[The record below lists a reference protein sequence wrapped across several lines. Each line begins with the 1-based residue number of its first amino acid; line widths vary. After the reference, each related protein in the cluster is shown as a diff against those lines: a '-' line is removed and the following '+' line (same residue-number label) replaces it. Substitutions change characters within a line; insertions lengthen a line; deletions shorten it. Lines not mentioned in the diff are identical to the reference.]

1 MIRVELKNKLATSNF
16 YYRIVT
22 DTWVKVV
29 IEDALFNM
37 RSLVFLALA
46 VITYGVNGAKPS
58 NWLGRYNQ
66 TPLPTDCKKPPAVCN
81 CNLTVNQDSQ
91 VSGAM
96 KTLEV
101 KLDKLVAQNLDKK
114 VENLEKNSKK
124 QLEKLTGLINKSATP
139 DVVTTT
145 SSNETEICDNS
156 LKKMETK
163 LEKLIVNKLETKLQK
178 LLQQNL
184 ETKRLERLTTL
195 INKTADP
202 EIVRQ
207 LLNGTFDAALKK
219 IETKLE
225 KIRALTHKGNLSGRV
240 T

>member
-1 MIRVELKNKLATSNF
+1 MAPNRRTWAAMNKHLFIQTAKSPRLFVTVIWRWIKILKSPVPWK
-16 YYRIVT
+16 I
-22 DTWVKVV
+22 
-29 IEDALFNM
+29 
-37 RSLVFLALA
+37 
-46 VITYGVNGAKPS
+46 
-58 NWLGRYNQ
+58 
-66 TPLPTDCKKPPAVCN
+66 
-81 CNLTVNQDSQ
+81 
-91 VSGAM
+91 
-96 KTLEV
+96 LEV

-124 QLEKLTGLINKSATP
+124 KLEKLIGLINRIAPP

-145 SSNETEICDNS
+145 SSNETEICDNA

-163 LEKLIVNKLETKLQK
+163 LEQLIVNKLETKLEK

-202 EIVRQ
+202 DIVRQ
-207 LLNGTFDAALKK
+207 LLDGTFDAALKK

>member
-1 MIRVELKNKLATSNF
+1 MKN
-16 YYRIVT
+16 
-22 DTWVKVV
+22 
-29 IEDALFNM
+29 
-37 RSLVFLALA
+37 
-46 VITYGVNGAKPS
+46 
-58 NWLGRYNQ
+58 
-66 TPLPTDCKKPPAVCN
+66 
-81 CNLTVNQDSQ
+81 
-91 VSGAM
+91 
-96 KTLEV
+96 LEV

-124 QLEKLTGLINKSATP
+124 KLEKLIGLINRIAPP

-145 SSNETEICDNS
+145 SSNETEICDNA

-163 LEKLIVNKLETKLQK
+163 LEQLIVNKLEK

-202 EIVRQ
+202 DIVRQ

-225 KIRALTHKGNLSGRV
+225 KIRELTHKGNLSGRV

>member
-1 MIRVELKNKLATSNF
+1 
-16 YYRIVT
+16 
-22 DTWVKVV
+22 
-29 IEDALFNM
+29 M

-46 VITYGVNGAKPS
+46 VITYGVNSAKPS
-58 NWLGRYNQ
+58 KMGRYNQ

-124 QLEKLTGLINKSATP
+124 QLEKLIGVINKSATP
-139 DVVTTT
+139 NVVTTK
-145 SSNETEICDNS
+145 SLNETEICDNA
-156 LKKMETK
+156 LKNMETK
-163 LEKLIVNKLETKLQK
+163 LEKLIVNKLEK

-202 EIVRQ
+202 DIVRQ

-225 KIRALTHKGNLSGRV
+225 KVRELTHKGNLLGRV

>member
-1 MIRVELKNKLATSNF
+1 MIRVEMKNKLATSNF

-46 VITYGVNGAKPS
+46 VIHGVNGAKPS
-58 NWLGRYNQ
+58 NMGRYNQ

-139 DVVTTT
+139 GVVTTT
-145 SSNETEICDNS
+145 SSNETEICDNA

-163 LEKLIVNKLETKLQK
+163 LEKLIVNKLETKLEK

-202 EIVRQ
+202 DIVRQ

-225 KIRALTHKGNLSGRV
+225 KIRELTHKGNLSGRV

>member
-1 MIRVELKNKLATSNF
+1 MIRLELKNKLATSNF

-37 RSLVFLALA
+37 RSLVFLLLA
-46 VITYGVNGAKPS
+46 VITYGLNGAKPS
-58 NWLGRYNQ
+58 KLGRHNQ
-66 TPLPTDCKKPPAVCN
+66 TPISTDCKKPPAVCN
-81 CNLTVNQDSQ
+81 CNLTLNQDSQ
-91 VSGAM
+91 VSGDM

-114 VENLEKNSKK
+114 VENLEKNSKN

-139 DVVTTT
+139 GVVTTT
-145 SSNETEICDNS
+145 SLNETEICDNA

-163 LEKLIVNKLETKLQK
+163 LEKLIVNKLETKLEK

-225 KIRALTHKGNLSGRV
+225 KIRELTHKGNLSGRV

>member
-1 MIRVELKNKLATSNF
+1 MP
-16 YYRIVT
+16 
-22 DTWVKVV
+22 
-29 IEDALFNM
+29 
-37 RSLVFLALA
+37 SLVFLALA
-46 VITYGVNGAKPS
+46 VIKYGVNGAKPS
-58 NWLGRYNQ
+58 NMGRYDQ
-66 TPLPTDCKKPPAVCN
+66 TPIHTDCKKPQAVCN
-81 CNLTVNQDSQ
+81 RNVTVNQDSQ

-96 KTLEV
+96 KNLEV

-114 VENLEKNSKK
+114 VENLEKNSKN
-124 QLEKLTGLINKSATP
+124 QLEKLIGLINRIAPP

-145 SSNETEICDNS
+145 SSNETEICDNA

-163 LEKLIVNKLETKLQK
+163 LEQLIVNKLETKLEK

-195 INKTADP
+195 INKSADP
-202 EIVRQ
+202 GIVRQ

-225 KIRALTHKGNLSGRV
+225 KIRELTHKGNLSGRV

>member
-1 MIRVELKNKLATSNF
+1 MIRLELKNKLATSNF

-58 NWLGRYNQ
+58 NKGRYNQ

-114 VENLEKNSKK
+114 VENLEKNSKN

-139 DVVTTT
+139 GVVTTT
-145 SSNETEICDNS
+145 SLNETEICDNA
-156 LKKMETK
+156 LKNMETK
-163 LEKLIVNKLETKLQK
+163 LEKLIVKKLETMLEK

-184 ETKRLERLTTL
+184 ETKRLERLTKL

-225 KIRALTHKGNLSGRV
+225 KIRELTHKGNLSGRV

>member
-1 MIRVELKNKLATSNF
+1 
-16 YYRIVT
+16 
-22 DTWVKVV
+22 
-29 IEDALFNM
+29 M

-58 NWLGRYNQ
+58 KLGRYNQ
-66 TPLPTDCKKPPAVCN
+66 TLLPTDCKKPPAVCN
-81 CNLTVNQDSQ
+81 C
-91 VSGAM
+91 GKKW
-96 KTLEV
+96 KTS
-101 KLDKLVAQNLDKK
+101 KRIR
-114 VENLEKNSKK
+114 KNSWKN
-124 QLEKLTGLINKSATP
+124 LLALSTKSATP
-139 DVVTTT
+139 GVVTTT
-145 SSNETEICDNS
+145 SSNKTEICDNA

-163 LEKLIVNKLETKLQK
+163 LEKLIVNKLETKLEK

-202 EIVRQ
+202 DIVRQ

-225 KIRALTHKGNLSGRV
+225 KIRELTHKGNLSGRV

>member
-1 MIRVELKNKLATSNF
+1 MP
-16 YYRIVT
+16 
-22 DTWVKVV
+22 
-29 IEDALFNM
+29 
-37 RSLVFLALA
+37 SLVFLALA

-58 NWLGRYNQ
+58 NMGRYDQ
-66 TPLPTDCKKPPAVCN
+66 TPIHTDCKKPQAVCN
-81 CNLTVNQDSQ
+81 RNLTVNQDSQ

-139 DVVTTT
+139 GTT
-145 SSNETEICDNS
+145 CDNS

-163 LEKLIVNKLETKLQK
+163 LEKLIVNKLETKLEK
-178 LLQQNL
+178 LLQQTL
-184 ETKRLERLTTL
+184 LTKRLERLTKL

-219 IETKLE
+219 IERKLE
-225 KIRALTHKGNLSGRV
+225 KIRELTHKGNLSGRV